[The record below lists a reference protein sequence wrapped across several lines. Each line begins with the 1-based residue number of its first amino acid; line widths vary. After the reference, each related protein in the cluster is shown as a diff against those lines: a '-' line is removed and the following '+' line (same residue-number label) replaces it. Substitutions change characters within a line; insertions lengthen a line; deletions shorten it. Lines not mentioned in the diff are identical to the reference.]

1 MLRVGDR
8 VRTMVI
14 GKLRAFPSTT
24 VLAPMVIAAGILA
37 PAPVGHST
45 ASGSGPQPFA
55 IPAPMRPSMT
65 WETERTAFADRIHQA
80 FGVST
85 PVALE
90 FSGWILEA
98 ARRQELPPELLASLV
113 FAESAFRT
121 AVQSSMGA
129 IGPAQVRS
137 RYWQSFCGGDLTDPE
152 QNIYCG
158 AQILG
163 SFHDRCG
170 DVSGVPGYGHF
181 SASVRDHFCALK
193 SYNVGP
199 SKRGSALWR
208 NAGMRYLDKIEAG
221 MSQLQNVQL

>member
-1 MLRVGDR
+1 MRDR
-8 VRTMVI
+8 VRRMVI
-14 GKLRAFPSTT
+14 GARAASPRTA
-24 VLAPMVIAAGILA
+24 VLAFGMSAIGILA
-37 PAPVGHST
+37 FASIGYSPAPAH
-45 ASGSGPQPFA
+45 APEPFA
-55 IPAPMRPSMT
+55 IPAPMRPSVT
-65 WETERTAFADRIHQA
+65 WETERASFAERIHQG
-80 FGVST
+80 FGVSA

-90 FSGWILEA
+90 FSGWILEGA
-98 ARRQELPPELLASLV
+98 QRQDLPPELLASLV
-113 FAESAFRT
+113 FAESTFRT
-121 AVQSSMGA
+121 AAQSSMGA

-137 RYWQSFCGGDLTDPE
+137 RYWQSFCGGDLADPE

-163 SFHDRCG
+163 RFHERCG

-221 MSQLQNVQL
+221 MSQLQDVQL

>member
-1 MLRVGDR
+1 MMDR
-8 VRTMVI
+8 VRTMIV
-14 GKLRAFPSTT
+14 GKLTALPRSVVFVFSAIIPVVT
-24 VLAPMVIAAGILA
+24 VVVAIGYF
-37 PAPVGHST
+37 S
-45 ASGSGPQPFA
+45 ASGYGPQPFA
-55 IPAPMRPSMT
+55 IPAPSRPSMT
-65 WETERTAFADRIHQA
+65 WETERAVFAEKIHRG
-80 FGVST
+80 FGVSA

-90 FSGWILEA
+90 FSGWILEG
-98 ARRQELPPELLASLV
+98 ARRQDLPPELLASLV
-113 FAESAFRT
+113 FAESSFRK
-121 AVQSSMGA
+121 AVQSPMGA

-137 RYWQSFCGGDLTDPE
+137 DYWQSFCGGNLNDPE

-163 SFHDRCG
+163 RLHERCG
-170 DVSGVPGYGHF
+170 DVSGDSSYSHF

-208 NAGMRYLDKIEAG
+208 NAGMRYLDKIEVG

>member
-1 MLRVGDR
+1 MRDR

-14 GKLRAFPSTT
+14 GKLPAFPRTA
-24 VLAPMVIAAGILA
+24 VLAFTVSAIGILA
-37 PAPVGHST
+37 FASIGHSQ
-45 ASGSGPQPFA
+45 ALGYGPQPFA
-55 IPAPMRPSMT
+55 IPAPTRPSMT
-65 WETERTAFADRIHQA
+65 WETERAAFAEKIHQA

-90 FSGWILEA
+90 FSGWILEG
-98 ARRQELPPELLASLV
+98 ARRQDLPPELLASLV
-113 FAESAFRT
+113 FAESTFRT
-121 AVQSSMGA
+121 AVVSSMGA

-137 RYWQSFCGGDLTDPE
+137 HYWQSFCGGDLTDPE

-170 DVSGVPGYGHF
+170 DVSGASGYGHF

>member
-1 MLRVGDR
+1 MVVGK
-8 VRTMVI
+8 RT
-14 GKLRAFPSTT
+14 AFPRTAVS
-24 VLAPMVIAAGILA
+24 AFKMSAIGILA
-37 PAPVGHST
+37 FASIAHSP
-45 ASGSGPQPFA
+45 ASGYGPEPFA

-65 WETERTAFADRIHQA
+65 WETERAVFAERIHQA
-80 FGVST
+80 FGVSA

-90 FSGWILEA
+90 FSGWILEGA
-98 ARRQELPPELLASLV
+98 DRQDLPPELLASLV
-113 FAESAFRT
+113 FAESTFRT

-137 RYWQSFCGGDLTDPE
+137 DFWQSFCGGDLTDPE

-158 AQILG
+158 AQILS
-163 SFHDRCG
+163 SFHDRCA

-181 SASVRDHFCALK
+181 SASVRDHVCALK

-208 NAGMRYLDKIEAG
+208 NAGMRYVDKIEAG